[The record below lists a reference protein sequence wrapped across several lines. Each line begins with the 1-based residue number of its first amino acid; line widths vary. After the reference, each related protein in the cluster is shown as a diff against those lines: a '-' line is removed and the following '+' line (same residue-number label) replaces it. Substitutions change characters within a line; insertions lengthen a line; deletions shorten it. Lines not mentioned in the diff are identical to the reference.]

1 MYCSQCGKELLNGSK
16 FCGNCGAAVNMNAS
30 EQELKVK
37 DVVNV
42 QPTNTSSKKKNKT
55 VLGVVI
61 AIAIALVLVV
71 GLVVSNMNKHGFN
84 NYKDLVDA
92 YFEAIED
99 NKPKLLK
106 RTMNEEMLEALMD
119 YADLKYIDL
128 EKQLDLYFSYV
139 VSEAR
144 SMYDDNLKI
153 VHKIS
158 DVETLDD
165 YDREYYVEDL
175 IDECGF
181 KESEIGPIKEID
193 VDLLINGEKDSEYL
207 TVAKIKG
214 KWYLI
219 DASIF

>member
-1 MYCSQCGKELLNGSK
+1 
-16 FCGNCGAAVNMNAS
+16 
-30 EQELKVK
+30 
-37 DVVNV
+37 
-42 QPTNTSSKKKNKT
+42 
-55 VLGVVI
+55 
-61 AIAIALVLVV
+61 
-71 GLVVSNMNKHGFN
+71 
-84 NYKDLVDA
+84 
-92 YFEAIED
+92 
-99 NKPKLLK
+99 
-106 RTMNEEMLEALMD
+106 MNEEMLEALMD